1 MESSSIFGAEKM
13 EPNDFENMLDT
24 GRPDCYNNMRR
35 GGQAVA

>member
-1 MESSSIFGAEKM
+1 LTKEKEQKDFRIF
-13 EPNDFENMLDT
+13 FENMLDT